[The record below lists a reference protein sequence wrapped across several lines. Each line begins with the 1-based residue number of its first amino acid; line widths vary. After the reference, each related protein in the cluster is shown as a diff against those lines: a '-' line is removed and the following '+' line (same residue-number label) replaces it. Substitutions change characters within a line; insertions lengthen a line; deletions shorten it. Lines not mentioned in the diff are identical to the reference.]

1 MLIYNFSPIY
11 IHIYNILLFLLFSL
25 LVYAEKCKDVEV
37 HAFESVFVSCFQVFL
52 LSFRLG
58 AVAVSGFS

>member
-1 MLIYNFSPIY
+1 M
-11 IHIYNILLFLLFSL
+11 YNILLFLLFSL
-25 LVYAEKCKDVEV
+25 LVYAEKCKDVEM